1 MFHPYPAFLLLAI
14 FAGTAAMA
22 QEDSG
27 ETEHPCFVRPIF
39 HCVKLHADGSATG
52 HFGYDMQCPE
62 DLEDV
67 PDLNISI
74 GEDNYFNPATVDS
87 GLPILFLPGKHVD
100 EFEIDFSE
108 KEIKEA
114 KDMYWAVKKIS
125 TSVDFSKTKD
135 DDLNCETLPY

>member
-1 MFHPYPAFLLLAI
+1 MFHRYPAFLLLAI

-62 DLEDV
+62 DLETV
-67 PDLNISI
+67 PDLYIPI
-74 GEDNYFNPATVDS
+74 GEDNYFSPDPMDRGQPTA
-87 GLPILFLPGKHVD
+87 FLPGKHVD

-125 TSVDFSKTKD
+125 TSVDFSKTRD